1 MVTRKINDDITLA
14 YLLNKTLER
23 AYPVGSIYMSMNP
36 TDPGK
41 LFGGKWERIQNTFL
55 LAAGSSYPAGSTG
68 GEATHTLS
76 ENEMPNHKHPGATYA
91 AGWNGWPYGTYPFEQ
106 TGYIFKWPDVFVNS
120 GAGDYSGYVGGT
132 DLPGTQTTGGGA
144 PHNNMPPYLT
154 VYMWQ
159 RVA

>member
-41 LFGGKWERIQNTFL
+41 LFGGKWERIAGRFL
-55 LAAGSSYPAGSTG
+55 LAASDTDGGST
-68 GEATHTLS
+68 S
-76 ENEMPNHKHPGATYA
+76 PNRT
-91 AGWNGWPYGTYPFEQ
+91 
-106 TGYIFKWPDVFVNS
+106 
-120 GAGDYSGYVGGT
+120 VGN
-132 DLPGTQTTGGGA
+132 TGGSANAVVPYHRHTAMSYTSGLGQSGTSIPRWYQQSSSSGENKAYTSYAGTSGNATGA
-144 PHNNMPPYLT
+144 NMPPYLA

-159 RVA
+159 RES

>member
-23 AYPVGSIYMSMNP
+23 AYPVGSIYMSMSP
-36 TDPGK
+36 TDPST
-41 LFGGKWERIQNTFL
+41 LFGGKWEQIQNTFL

-68 GEATHTLS
+68 GEATVKLGF
-76 ENEMPNHKHPGATYA
+76 ENYQSFVWNPSMPMESWDVATA
-91 AGWNGWPYGTYPFEQ
+91 FNGGSDL
-106 TGYIFKWPDVFVNS
+106 GIKVK
-120 GAGDYSGYVGGT
+120 YSDNINT
-132 DLPGTQTTGGGA
+132 